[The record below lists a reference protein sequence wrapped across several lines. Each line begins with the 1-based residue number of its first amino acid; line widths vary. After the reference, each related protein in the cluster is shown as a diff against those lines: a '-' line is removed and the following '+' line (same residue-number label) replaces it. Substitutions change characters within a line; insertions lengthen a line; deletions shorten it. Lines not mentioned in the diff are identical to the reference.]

1 MSTEAAPR
9 TVRASTRL
17 AALAGAIAFVL
28 IGVQSQLRSA
38 APAATDGRGEVVDYL
53 VRHHDRL
60 QLAAVLLGFAM
71 SAALVWLA
79 GLVRTLRDA
88 QGAGSVAALT
98 ALGGGV
104 LAAASTVAGA
114 LIAGTTATRFA
125 ELGPGTTR
133 AFWTMFLLS
142 TGATLLGL
150 MLVVGGTAVVSAQT
164 RLFAPWFTAASA
176 LLTLASVAGAFTIAY
191 DSDAIQAVAGV
202 AVLLDSI
209 WIAIV
214 SLFMWRGAGPG

>member
-1 MSTEAAPR
+1 MSTETTARP
-9 TVRASTRL
+9 VRASTRV
-17 AALAGAIAFVL
+17 AAVAGAAAFALIIA
-28 IGVQSQLRSA
+28 QSQLRSG
-38 APAATDGRGEVVDYL
+38 APAATDSRGEVVDYL

-60 QLAAVLLGFAM
+60 QLAAVLLGLAM
-71 SAALVWLA
+71 PAALVWLA
-79 GLVRTLRDA
+79 GLFRTLRKA
-88 QGAGSVAALT
+88 QGPGSLAPLT

-104 LAAASTVAGA
+104 LAAATTVTGA

-125 ELGPGTTR
+125 DLGPGTAR

-150 MLVVGGTAVVSAQT
+150 MLVVGATAVVSART

-176 LLTLASVAGAFTIAY
+176 LLALVSLAGAFTIAY
-191 DSDAIQAVAGV
+191 DSEAIQTVAGV

-214 SLFMWRGAGPG
+214 SLFVWRAAGPD